1 MSTVLISNMQPYT
14 FGQMTNRMVGNLIA
28 GNTQMSRLKDAISTA
43 SSGFTGVEGTQFE
56 VGPVQNLFGV
66 IAEIDNPGAAGA
78 NYRYAVEALAGAWET
93 FWTAAQPYIEQLD
106 NGQQG
111 M

>member
-1 MSTVLISNMQPYT
+1 MTVTLISNMQPYT
-14 FGQMTNRMVGNLIA
+14 FGQMTNRMIGNLIS
-28 GNTQMSRLKDAISTA
+28 GNTQMARLKDAIATA
-43 SSGFTGVEGTQFE
+43 SSGFEGTDGTQFE
-56 VGPVQNLFGV
+56 TGPVQNLFGV
-66 IAEIDNPGAAGA
+66 IADMNNPGAQGL
-78 NYRYAVEALAGAWET
+78 NYQYAIEQLAVAWET